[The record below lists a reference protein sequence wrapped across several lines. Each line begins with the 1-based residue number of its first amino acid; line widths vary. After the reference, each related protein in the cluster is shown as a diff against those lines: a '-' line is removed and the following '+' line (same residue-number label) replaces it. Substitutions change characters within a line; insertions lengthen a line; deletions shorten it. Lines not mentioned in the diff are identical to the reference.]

1 MSISKDEY
9 WDILQEMDY
18 SFDDKLFKFIL
29 SYRDI
34 FKKRKIPK
42 YSLEKNE
49 QLFKDFYDEYKR
61 KIYKDRKN
69 INEVIGT
76 HGEMLFYQK
85 LLENVDGNVTWV
97 SRYYGDRFG
106 FDIVSYDEVLD
117 EYTFYEVKTTVSPK
131 NLGEFFLT
139 DNEYKQYIKISDIN
153 EKVKFVLV
161 NILVD
166 DERIIDQVDYY
177 FNPDKME
184 LSEHGKFVVKEQE
197 GNTKSENEDVLTRR
211 LINNLKK

>member
-1 MSISKDEY
+1 MPINEDEY

-18 SFDDKLFKFIL
+18 SFDDQFFEFIL

-34 FKKRKIPK
+34 FKKRKIPRC
-42 YSLEKNE
+42 SLEKNE
-49 QLFKDFYDEYKR
+49 QLFKSFYDEYKR

-85 LLENVDGNVTWV
+85 LLENEELGVTWV

-106 FDIVSYDEVLD
+106 FDIVTYDEVLD
-117 EYTFYEVKTTVSPK
+117 EYTFYEVKTTVSSK

-139 DNEYKQYIKISDIN
+139 DNEYKQYKKLSDIN
-153 EKVKFVLV
+153 EKVKFILV

-166 DERIIDQVDYY
+166 DEKIIDQVDYY
-177 FNPDKME
+177 INPDTME
-184 LSEHGKFVVKEQE
+184 LIEYDKSVVKEQD
-197 GNTKSENEDVLTRR
+197 GNPKSEFEDVLTRR
-211 LINNLKK
+211 LKKNS

>member
-1 MSISKDEY
+1 MPISEDEY
-9 WDILQEMDY
+9 LDILQEMDY
-18 SFDDKLFKFIL
+18 SFDDKLFEFIS

-34 FKKRKIPK
+34 FKKSKIPR

-49 QLFKDFYDEYKR
+49 QKFKSFYDEYKK

-85 LLENVDGNVTWV
+85 LLENEELDVTWV

-106 FDIVSYDEVLD
+106 FDIVTYDEVLE

-139 DNEYKQYIKISDIN
+139 DNEYKQYKKLSDIN
-153 EKVKFVLV
+153 EKVKFILV

-166 DERIIDQVDYY
+166 DEKIIEEVDYY
-177 FNPDKME
+177 INPDTME
-184 LSEHGKFVVKEQE
+184 LIEYGKSVVKEQD
-197 GNTKSENEDVLTRR
+197 GNTKSEFEDVLTRR
-211 LINNLKK
+211 LIK

>member
-1 MSISKDEY
+1 MSISEDKY
-9 WDILQEMDY
+9 LDILTNIDY
-18 SFDDKLFKFIL
+18 PFDDKFFEFIS

-34 FKKRKIPK
+34 FKRRKIPRC
-42 YSLEKNE
+42 SLEKNE
-49 QLFKDFYDEYKR
+49 QKFKSFYDEYKK

-85 LLENVDGNVTWV
+85 LLENEELDVTWV

-106 FDIVSYDEVLD
+106 FDIVTYDEVLE

-131 NLGEFFLT
+131 NLREFFLT
-139 DNEYKQYIKISDIN
+139 DNEYKQYKKLSDIN
-153 EKVKFVLV
+153 EKVKFILV

-166 DERIIDQVDYY
+166 DERIIDEVDYY
-177 FNPDKME
+177 INPDTME
-184 LSEHGKFVVKEQE
+184 LIEYGKSVVKEQD
-197 GNTKSENEDVLTRR
+197 GNTKSENEDMLTRR
-211 LINNLKK
+211 LKKNL